1 MAQQPLAGQGLFLIE
16 ASQLHTTHHTLSD
29 SSGRVISPTRRPL
42 PDNTQHSQQT
52 DIRAPG
58 EIRTRNPN
66 KWAAA
71 DHALDRAASGID
83 ICTRLGLLFGV
94 YLTTHSIS
102 QHIQRRM
109 TTWLVNSELERIAKE
124 VVVAQFEIIS
134 RNWGGRT
141 VENHVVSTQD
151 VQ

>member
-1 MAQQPLAGQGLFLIE
+1 
-16 ASQLHTTHHTLSD
+16 
-29 SSGRVISPTRRPL
+29 
-42 PDNTQHSQQT
+42 
-52 DIRAPG
+52 
-58 EIRTRNPN
+58 
-66 KWAAA
+66 
-71 DHALDRAASGID
+71 
-83 ICTRLGLLFGV
+83 
-94 YLTTHSIS
+94 
-102 QHIQRRM
+102 M